1 MKSVRFTNSTGTSL
15 DISTSS
21 SSFLLSSID
30 GIGSVEADIQSQQSP
45 YQDGVNYIDT
55 LLQAR
60 PIPIVFTIL
69 ADTPQELAT
78 KRRLVSNVFNPK
90 KGLGLLEY
98 RSFEDRYEI
107 NGTTESVPDFP
118 SGRDNRGVTW
128 QKVMVDILCPN
139 PYWRNPNQTSQPLKA
154 YVGNF
159 TLPFTLPFELGM
171 SGSRTTLYNEGDIPA
186 PIRIDIQGP
195 VTNPQI
201 INRTTGEWLKI
212 NRSIAADE
220 VLHINTTPGK
230 KRVEIYRGNEVYP
243 ALGYMDHDSD
253 WIKLELGKNE
263 IEHIADAG
271 DRESLIAVTWNSMYV
286 GI

>member
-1 MKSVRFTNSTGTSL
+1 MRRLTFENARGESIVFYLSPLVIESL
-15 DISTSS
+15 T
-21 SSFLLSSID
+21 
-30 GIGSVEADIQSQQSP
+30 GIGEIDADLQSEKAP
-45 YQDGVNYIDT
+45 YQDGDTYIDT
-55 LLQAR
+55 LLQPR
-60 PIPIVFTIL
+60 FIDLEGVITRTDLETIKFYRKHIL
-69 ADTPQELAT
+69 
-78 KRRLVSNVFNPK
+78 RVCNPK
-90 KGLGLLEY
+90 LGLGKITLEL
-98 RSFEDRYEI
+98 DGDVKEI
-107 NGTTESVPDFP
+107 YGTLDGSPVFP
-118 SGRDNRGVTW
+118 ERGREVW
-128 QKVMVDILCPN
+128 QKFMITWKCPN

-230 KRVEIYRGNEVYP
+230 KRVEVYRGNEVYP

-253 WIKLELGKNE
+253 WITLELGKNE

-271 DRESLIAVTWNSMYV
+271 DRESLVAVTWNSMYV